1 MRFAEKAVG
10 WLFAIGLAIALVL
23 VFNYLDVLILV
34 EFEKAGIDT
43 SVYRG
48 AVTTVT
54 AVANIVVF
62 GTFLFICKKIKRPVL
77 QMKKMNKLDIL
88 LVVIIAI
95 GMLGFVE
102 TFIMTSE
109 RIAEYVKSLSEQMD
123 QYKAAVD
130 RYTGI
135 EKEVVPLWD
144 NILYLVTLSFIVP
157 LEEEMIFRGA
167 IFGVLRRKMNPF
179 FAIVFTAA
187 IFGIMHQVSI
197 HTAYAVVCGLILTA
211 CYYYTE
217 NLFASVIMHSLFNL
231 IGSALGDLLKLD
243 VIGVPAAVR
252 KEILLNCNT
261 VCILMMVPAGLAFFA
276 LAKRSGK
283 RRKLQAESV
292 TTVE

>member
-1 MRFAEKAVG
+1 MRFVEKAVG

-23 VFNYLDVLILV
+23 LFNYLDVFIV
-34 EFEKAGIDT
+34 VAFKNAGINT
-43 SVYRG
+43 AVYRG
-48 AVTTVT
+48 AVAFVT
-54 AVANIVVF
+54 AVANIIVF
-62 GTFLFICKKIKRPVL
+62 GAFFYICKKIKRPIL
-77 QMKKMNKLDIL
+77 QMKKMYKLDIL

-109 RIAEYVKSLSEQMD
+109 RIAEYVKSLSEQME
-123 QYKAAVD
+123 QYKEAVD
-130 RYTGI
+130 RYTGV
-135 EKEVVPLWD
+135 EKEAVPLWD

-167 IFGVLRRKMNPF
+167 IFGVLRRKMKPV
-179 FAIVFTAA
+179 FAIIITAA

-211 CYYYTE
+211 CYYYTD

-231 IGSALGDLLKLD
+231 IGSALGDFLKLD
-243 VIGVPAAVR
+243 VVGVPEGVR
-252 KEILLNCNT
+252 REIMLNFNT
-261 VCILMMVPAGLAFFA
+261 VCILMMVPAGIAFFV
-276 LAKRSGK
+276 LAKRSRK

-292 TTVE
+292 TAVE

>member
-1 MRFAEKAVG
+1 MRFVEKAAG

-23 VFNYLDVLILV
+23 LFNYLDVLILV
-34 EFEKAGIDT
+34 AFRNVGIDT
-43 SVYRG
+43 AVYRG
-48 AVTTVT
+48 ALATVT
-54 AVANIVVF
+54 AVANIIVF
-62 GTFLFICKKIKRPVL
+62 GTFLFICKKVKRPIL

-95 GMLGFVE
+95 GMLGFAE

-123 QYKAAVD
+123 QYKEAVN
-130 RYTGI
+130 RYSGV

-144 NILYLVTLSFIVP
+144 NILYLVTLSFLVP

-167 IFGVLRRKMNPF
+167 IFGVLRRKMSPF
-179 FAIVFTAA
+179 FAIIITAA

-211 CYYYTE
+211 CYYYTD

-231 IGSALGDLLKLD
+231 IGSALGDFLKLD
-243 VIGVPAAVR
+243 VIGVPASLR
-252 KEILLNCNT
+252 QEILLNCNT
-261 VCILMMVPAGLAFFA
+261 VCILMIVPAGIAFFV
-276 LAKRSGK
+276 LAKRSRK
-283 RRKLQAESV
+283 RRRLKAESV
-292 TTVE
+292 TAVE